1 MNDALPWA
9 AWLSALERPLT
20 ESRALCVGLFTRA
33 GQALAL
39 NAGMRALVGEERRP
53 ASLAPRLVSPTLD
66 ALRAAAPSE
75 SIIYR
80 GWLTFWEPGVPERS
94 VRGEVR
100 RLDDAWLIVAEH
112 DVEQLER
119 INREIA
125 DLNGQVVTLERELAR
140 KNAALEQALAE
151 LRETQAMLIHSE
163 KMNALGQLVAGVA
176 HEINNPLSY
185 VNGNLHTLR
194 TTLADLRDAYL
205 RLEAA
210 VAAENSAALQAT
222 ARALRQEL
230 DLDFILDDL
239 DDLLSGATDGLER
252 IRKIVDSLR
261 TFARLDEAEY
271 KEVDLIEAI
280 RHTLVVAQPALRDRV
295 QVVFDCEPLPPW
307 PCYAAEMNQVF
318 LNLIVNAAQAMPD
331 GGTLTIRGRQEG
343 DVVVLEFSDTGC
355 GMTPEVLARA
365 FDPFFTTKPVG
376 AGTGLGLTIAY
387 KIVVDHHQGSI
398 RATSTPGVGS
408 TFTITLPRKDQ
419 P

>member
-1 MNDALPWA
+1 MNDTLPWA

-20 ESRALCVGLFTRA
+20 ESRALCVGLFTNQ
-33 GQALAL
+33 GEALAL
-39 NAGMRALVGEERRP
+39 NAGMRSLIGEERTP
-53 ASLAPRLVSPTLD
+53 ASLSPRLILPTLD

-75 SIIYR
+75 QIIYR
-80 GWLTFWEPGVPERS
+80 GWLTFWESGVPERS
-94 VRGEVR
+94 VRGEVH
-100 RLDDAWLIVAEH
+100 RLGDAWLIVAEH

-125 DLNGQVVTLERELAR
+125 DLNSQVVTLERELAR
-140 KNAALEQALAE
+140 KNAALEQTLAE
-151 LRETQAMLIHSE
+151 LRSTQAMLIHSE

-185 VNGNLHTLR
+185 VNSNLHTLQM
-194 TTLADLRDAYL
+194 TLADLRDAYL

-210 VAAENSAALQAT
+210 VAAEGSADLQAT
-222 ARALRQEL
+222 ARALRQEA
-230 DLDFILDDL
+230 DLDFVLDDL
-239 DDLLSGATDGLER
+239 DDLLRGMTDGLER
-252 IRKIVDSLR
+252 MHKIVDSLR

-295 QVVFDCEPLPPW
+295 RVVFDCEPLPPW

-318 LNLIVNAAQAMPD
+318 LNLIVNAAQAMPE

-343 DVVVLEFSDTGC
+343 ETVVLEFSDTGC
-355 GMTPEVLARA
+355 GMPPEVLARA

-398 RATSTPGVGS
+398 GATSTPGVGS
-408 TFTITLPRKDQ
+408 TFTITLPRRGR

>member
-1 MNDALPWA
+1 MNDVLPWA
-9 AWLSALERPLT
+9 AWLSALEHLLT
-20 ESRALCVGLFTRA
+20 ESRALCVGLFTSE

-39 NAGMRALVGEERRP
+39 NAGMRSLVGEERTP
-53 ASLAPRLVSPTLD
+53 AALSPRLVSPTLD
-66 ALRAAAPSE
+66 ALRVAAPAE
-75 SIIYR
+75 PVIYR

-100 RLDDAWLIVAEH
+100 RLGDAWLIVAEH

-119 INREIA
+119 INREIT
-125 DLNGQVVTLERELAR
+125 DLNSQIVTLERELAR
-140 KNAALEQALAE
+140 KAAALEQTLAE
-151 LRETQAMLIHSE
+151 LRSTQAMLIHSE

-185 VNGNLHTLR
+185 VNSNLHALQATLV
-194 TTLADLRDAYL
+194 DLRDAYL

-210 VAAENSAALQAT
+210 VAAQGSADLQAK
-222 ARALRQEL
+222 ARALRQEA
-230 DLDFILDDL
+230 DLDFVLDDL
-239 DDLLSGATDGLER
+239 DDLARGAADGLER

-280 RHTLVVAQPALRDRV
+280 RHTLVVAQPLLRDRV

-343 DVVVLEFSDTGC
+343 ETVVFEFSDTGC

-408 TFTITLPRKDQ
+408 TFTITLPRKDR